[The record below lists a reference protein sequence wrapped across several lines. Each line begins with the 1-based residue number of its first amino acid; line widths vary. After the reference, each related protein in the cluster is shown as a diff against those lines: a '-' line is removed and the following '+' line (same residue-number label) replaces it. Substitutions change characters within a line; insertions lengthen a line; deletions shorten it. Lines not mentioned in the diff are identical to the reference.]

1 MYLVR
6 ESISKQQAKDLGIE
20 LIESKAIDLC
30 VYFTTGRVIDIR
42 DINTNSYKYSTF
54 IFSIDSAVVKGEDID
69 IDDIDRDKF
78 RDVILGVIARES
90 GLFWHKIK
98 DYSFRRR
105 GNNDY
110 IVAYNN

>member
-1 MYLVR
+1 MFLVK
-6 ESISKQQAKDLGIE
+6 SSVSKQQAKDLGIE
-20 LIESKAIDLC
+20 LIESNSIDVF
-30 VYFTTGRVIDIR
+30 VYCKSGRVIDI
-42 DINTNSYKYSTF
+42 NTSKCKYSTF
-54 IFSIDSAVVKGEDID
+54 IFSIDSATIKGEDID

-78 RDVILGVIARES
+78 NDVILGVIAKES